1 MEGEA
6 VVEAVVEVEVQVQV
20 QVEVAAAGHSP
31 LSPWSIMAAHVAA
44 TTPPGREPRMVGVA

>member
-1 MEGEA
+1 ME
-6 VVEAVVEVEVQVQV
+6 VEAEVEAEVEVAVV
-20 QVEVAAAGHSP
+20 AGQVEVAAAGHSP